1 MVPEDPNFLLN
12 GWGVVHREEPSDSC
26 RRALLLYFNEGLT
39 VGPVTLRSC
48 FRLRACLSFLLGS
61 LGWPDDERNNGAD
74 QHDTGRDVEG
84 EVVRAGYVRG
94 DRQDQWTKE
103 GGETPGGKHGPVDS
117 PDVLGP
123 EVRAGKGGHRA
134 KATAIAR
141 QNDEREDREEDE
153 HVPRH

>member
-1 MVPEDPNFLLN
+1 MRP
-12 GWGVVHREEPSDSC
+12 
-26 RRALLLYFNEGLT
+26 LT
-39 VGPVTLRSC
+39 LCSSLR
-48 FRLRACLSFLLGS
+48 LGACLGFLLGS

-94 DRQDQWTKE
+94 DRKDQRTKE
-103 GGETPGGKHGPVDS
+103 GGETPSGKHGPVYR

-134 KATAIAR
+134 EATAIAR
-141 QNDEREDREEDE
+141 QNDEREDGEEEE